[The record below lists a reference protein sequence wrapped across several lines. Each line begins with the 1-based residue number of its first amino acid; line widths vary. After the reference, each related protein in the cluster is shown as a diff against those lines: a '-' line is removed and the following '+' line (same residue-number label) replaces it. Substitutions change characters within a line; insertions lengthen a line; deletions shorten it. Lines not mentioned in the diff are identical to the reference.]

1 MAGSTALL
9 RHLLRTHFAMAPKAS
24 GRCGA
29 PGPTVKRP
37 KVKQPKVTY
46 QPEEYI
52 CRMTKKW
59 LKPLPV
65 HFVESTTICKELR
78 RINEM
83 IGRRF
88 ADRRLKNGEKV
99 ERPRAQ
105 GGKKVRV
112 VASNREDTLEL
123 DEFFREWQEPLRA
136 LKKDLKA
143 MLDVEEH
150 IRMSN
155 KSLTVYHPES
165 GIKEGQN
172 AATVTAQANV
182 QLVGQAMTAMGM
194 VVVEQGEDD
203 SLAPGPASPPT
214 PSPSDPPAH
223 LVEYGGEDSL
233 APGPAPPPTSSPSDP
248 PAHVLEPED
257 GEGPD
262 YVDNFGPPE
271 MHPSEDPFGDLM
283 EQEPCGE
290 EWRDVSN
297 ERSDCSDEQ
306 SEAV

>member
-1 MAGSTALL
+1 MKQ
-9 RHLLRTHFAMAPKAS
+9 RK
-24 GRCGA
+24 
-29 PGPTVKRP
+29 VKQP
-37 KVKQPKVTY
+37 KQPKVTY
-46 QPEEYI
+46 NPEDHI
-52 CRMTKKW
+52 CRNTKKW
-59 LKPLPV
+59 ITPLPV
-65 HFVESTTICKELR
+65 HFVESTAICKELK

-112 VASNREDTLEL
+112 VAYNRGDTLEL

-155 KSLTVYHPES
+155 KNLTVCHSES
-165 GIKEGQN
+165 GIKEGRN
-172 AATVTAQANV
+172 TATVTAQVNV
-182 QLVGQAMTAMGM
+182 QLVGQAMTALGM
-194 VVVEQGEDD
+194 VVVEHEEED
-203 SLAPGPASPPT
+203 SLAPGPASPP
-214 PSPSDPPAH
+214 A
-223 LVEYGGEDSL
+223 
-233 APGPAPPPTSSPSDP
+233 SSPSDP
-248 PAHVLEPED
+248 PAHVLEPEY

-262 YVDNFGPPE
+262 YLDTFGPPE
-271 MHPSEDPFGDLM
+271 MHPLEDPFGDLM

-290 EWRDVSN
+290 EWHDL
-297 ERSDCSDEQ
+297 SDEQ
-306 SEAV
+306 AEAV